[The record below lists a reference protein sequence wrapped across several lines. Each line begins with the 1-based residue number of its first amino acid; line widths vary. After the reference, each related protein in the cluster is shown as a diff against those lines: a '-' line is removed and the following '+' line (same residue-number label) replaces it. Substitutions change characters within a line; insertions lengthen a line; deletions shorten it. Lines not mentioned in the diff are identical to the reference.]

1 MDLMEFNCELLITL
15 SVNILPVAVI
25 HSVTETGS
33 IDDRESEID
42 AILLQQHFASFH
54 GNCLLYPETR
64 SGIFSTVY
72 VCQEHGI
79 DQGGFA
85 ETRLTY
91 DNLKFFS
98 MF

>member
-1 MDLMEFNCELLITL
+1 MEFNCELLIIS
-15 SVNILPVAVI
+15 SVNILPVAVV

-42 AILLQQHFASFH
+42 AVLFQQHFASFH
-54 GNCLLYPETR
+54 GNRLLYSETR
-64 SGIFSTVY
+64 SRVFSTVY

-85 ETRLTY
+85 ETRLPY
-91 DNLKFFS
+91 NNIKFFS
-98 MF
+98 TL